1 MKTTTEPLTTKSR
14 PESRM
19 EVDEAPSSS
28 GCFNLNVAQEDMNEG
43 LDIWMPS
50 EPVPSLRNLESGRIR
65 PLMDVALPRLSSGS
79 QIGAGTSSL
88 KELQERLQARTSQSR
103 AREAAPITC
112 REYPVI
118 SSYSKIQMAL
128 VTDVTGTI
136 GRWRN
141 ARGVMLSMISSLD
154 YWGQSY
160 PSPDENSGALVSG
173 DLEFL
178 WCGNASDV
186 GINRDAGN
194 GDIYSVILIKGTNDV
209 SRGESKKR

>member
-50 EPVPSLRNLESGRIR
+50 EPVPSWRNLESGRIR
-65 PLMDVALPRLSSGS
+65 PLMDVALPRLSRCSTSGS
-79 QIGAGTSSL
+79 QTGAGTSRL

-128 VTDVTGTI
+128 ITDVTGMI
-136 GRWRN
+136 GRRRN
-141 ARGVMLSMISSLD
+141 ARGVMLSMMHRGLNTLHSLEHLRV
-154 YWGQSY
+154 Q
-160 PSPDENSGALVSG
+160 
-173 DLEFL
+173 F
-178 WCGNASDV
+178 
-186 GINRDAGN
+186 
-194 GDIYSVILIKGTNDV
+194 T
-209 SRGESKKR
+209 